1 MVTSHP
7 RERQHRVDGGGATV
21 LRHASLRRQKEVAGM
36 EQINVAMIPAVLA
49 GIVKQLEAIDGWL
62 TLKTEP
68 VLNGTI
74 GPQEDWIDIY
84 ELRRMIPGNPKIE
97 LVRSWL
103 YFHGIPHY
111 KSGRTTLF
119 RRQEIEAWIE
129 RSQKYGLGDFWTK
142 KRKYKNN
149 E

>member
-1 MVTSHP
+1 
-7 RERQHRVDGGGATV
+7 
-21 LRHASLRRQKEVAGM
+21 M

-49 GIVKQLEAIDGWL
+49 GIVKQLGAIDAWL

-74 GPQEDWIDIY
+74 GQQEDWIDIY
-84 ELRRMIPGNPKIE
+84 ELRRMIPGDPKIE

-111 KSGRTTLF
+111 KSGRTSPF
-119 RRQEIEAWIE
+119 RRQEIEARID
-129 RSQKYGLGDFWTK
+129 RAQRYGNGDFWTK
-142 KRKYKNN
+142 KRKYKQV
-149 E
+149 

>member
-1 MVTSHP
+1 
-7 RERQHRVDGGGATV
+7 
-21 LRHASLRRQKEVAGM
+21 
-36 EQINVAMIPAVLA
+36 MIPAVLA

-74 GPQEDWIDIY
+74 GTQEDWIDIY
-84 ELRRMIPGNPKIE
+84 ELPRMIPGDPKIE

-142 KRKYKNN
+142 KRKYKQQ

>member
-1 MVTSHP
+1 MC
-7 RERQHRVDGGGATV
+7 
-21 LRHASLRRQKEVAGM
+21 HASLRRQKEVADM

-49 GIVKQLEAIDGWL
+49 CIVKQLEAIDGWL

-84 ELRRMIPGNPKIE
+84 ELRRMIPGDPKIE

-103 YFHGIPHY
+103 YFHGIPQN
-111 KSGRTTLF
+111 KSGRTTLY
-119 RRQEIEAWIE
+119 RRQEIEAWIV
-129 RSQKYGLGDFWTK
+129 RSQKYGLGDFWAK
-142 KRKYKNN
+142 KRMYKEKN
-149 E
+149 

>member
-1 MVTSHP
+1 M
-7 RERQHRVDGGGATV
+7 
-21 LRHASLRRQKEVAGM
+21 
-36 EQINVAMIPAVLA
+36 
-49 GIVKQLEAIDGWL
+49 EAIDGWL
-62 TLKTEP
+62 TLKSEP

-84 ELRRMIPGNPKIE
+84 ELRRMIPGDPKIE

-119 RRQEIEAWIE
+119 RSQEIEAWIE
-129 RSQKYGLGDFWTK
+129 RSQRYGLGDFWAK
-142 KRKYKNN
+142 KRMYKEKNRQIFIYVLCSIV
-149 E
+149 